1 MAVLTIYEGSG
12 VAVEAISFGGYKGSK
27 RADRYLEY
35 ITHHRTRFKTS
46 TTMGSISPITSRSG
60 MTISQSSIDTFTAS
74 IQGEVLVK
82 GQGDKSVYTAAI
94 ARFNRATISEAAIIV
109 FVSSEEDVGTA
120 LKYAQEWDLEVVIS
134 CGRHSYYGA
143 SSTSGG
149 LVIDLRKLKK
159 VEIDVEGMSI
169 TAGGG
174 CQAVDLET
182 PLQELGLSVV
192 MGAANDT
199 GIGGLTLG
207 GGSGFL
213 TGQYG
218 LVIDNL
224 LSARVV
230 LANGRVLEASEEK
243 NPDLFW
249 GIRGGGSNFGV
260 VTEFKY
266 RVHRQGDVF
275 FGPIV
280 YTPDKT
286 SAIQSLAP
294 RLQQIVDS
302 SSGKLAIFI
311 AFARIAPMPSINPL
325 ILVFY
330 DGPESAARSLL
341 SPVYDLGP
349 IADKA
354 CMKKYA
360 ECTMDSPEILGP
372 ETHRFY
378 STSSV
383 SLPVG
388 WDGELVGGVVEDVGA
403 FLEKWGD
410 VVRPSKVAV
419 EIRSY
424 EVSGR
429 VRPDATA
436 LWARD
441 KGSVCMLNVQYD
453 GSVGREV
460 MREEVVR
467 LTEGLRG
474 RISEGGKG
482 GGHSNPNFA
491 VGGEGVEK
499 VFGENLGRLREV
511 KRRYDPE
518 GVFRKWFPI
527 EPALPAA

>member
-1 MAVLTIYEGSG
+1 MA
-12 VAVEAISFGGYKGSK
+12 
-27 RADRYLEY
+27 
-35 ITHHRTRFKTS
+35 
-46 TTMGSISPITSRSG
+46 MGSLAPILSRNGSP
-60 MTISQSSIDTFTAS
+60 ISQSSIDTFTS
-74 IQGEVLVK
+74 SMQGEVLVK
-82 GQGDKSVYTAAI
+82 GIADQAAYTAAI
-94 ARFNRATISEAAIIV
+94 ARFNRATISEAAFIV
-109 FVSSEEDVGTA
+109 FVISDEDVATA
-120 LKYAQEWDLEVVIS
+120 LKYAREWDLEVVIA

-182 PLQELGLSVV
+182 PLQELGLSIV

-230 LANGRVLEASEEK
+230 LADGRVLEASEEK
-243 NPDLFW
+243 NSDLFW

-275 FGPIV
+275 FGPMV
-280 YTPDKT
+280 FTPDKT
-286 SAIQSLAP
+286 TSILSLAP
-294 RLQQIVDS
+294 RLQEIVES
-302 SSGKLAIFI
+302 ASGKLVIFI
-311 AFARIAPMPSINPL
+311 AFTRIPPMPTIHPL

-330 DGPESAARSLL
+330 DGPESIARSLL
-341 SPVYDLGP
+341 SPIYELGP
-349 IADKA
+349 IADKS

-372 ETHRFY
+372 ETHQFY

-383 SLPVG
+383 SLPYG
-388 WDGELVGGVVEDVGA
+388 WDGELINPFVREMGE
-403 FLEKWGD
+403 FLARWGE
-410 VVRPSKVAV
+410 VVRPSKIAI

-424 EVSGR
+424 DVSSA

-436 LWARD
+436 LWARG
-441 KGSVCMLNVQYD
+441 KGSACMLDVQYD

-474 RISEGGKG
+474 RIDEMGKG
-482 GGHSNPNFA
+482 GGHANPNFA

-499 VFGENLGRLREV
+499 VFGGNLGRLREV
-511 KRRYDPE
+511 KRKYDPE
-518 GVFRKWFPI
+518 GVFTKWFPI
-527 EPALPAA
+527 EPALSAP